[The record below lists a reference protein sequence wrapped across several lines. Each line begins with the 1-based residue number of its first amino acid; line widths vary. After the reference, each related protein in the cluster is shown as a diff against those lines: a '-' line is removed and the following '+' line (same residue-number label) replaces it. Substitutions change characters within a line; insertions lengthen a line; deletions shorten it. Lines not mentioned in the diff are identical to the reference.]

1 MVVSLMPGNPTSLFV
16 NALLLKSKYFVAFR
30 VNGDD
35 WVPLPAICSGT
46 IGRKSIT
53 SLSSVP
59 SYSGIIL

>member
-1 MVVSLMPGNPTSLFV
+1 MPGIPTSLLV
-16 NALLLKSKYFVAFR
+16 NALLTKSKYFVAVR

-35 WVPLPAICSGT
+35 CVPLPVICCGT

-59 SYSGIIL
+59 S